1 MSSPLPSIDLLWRVE
16 AVVPFDYGW
25 SKNRMWQHGR
35 RRSWLSPAA
44 KTARAG
50 LARALERE
58 LGDRRIRHNRLW
70 LGVNVQK
77 PDHTGDALNVLDLV
91 ADAVQNVTGLDD
103 RWFQLGAL
111 TWGIDHDK
119 PRILVWLGQEDVPDA
134 QVCAR
139 CGEILPFDAFHR
151 NRSTKTGRAG
161 VCRPCASSARAER
174 EEHYRRLVERDQP
187 PEDLAEL
194 GERPPW

>member
-1 MSSPLPSIDLLWRVE
+1 MSSPLPSIDLVWRVE
-16 AVVPFDYGW
+16 VVVPFGYGW

-35 RRSWLSPAA
+35 RRSWLSAAA

-70 LGVNVQK
+70 FGVNVQK

-91 ADAVQNVTGLDD
+91 ADAIQNVTGLDD

-111 TWGIDHDK
+111 TWGIDRDK
-119 PRILVWLGQEDVPDA
+119 PRMLVWLGQEDVPNA
-134 QVCAR
+134 QACGR

-151 NRSTKTGRAG
+151 NRSTKTGRSG

-174 EEHYRRLVERDQP
+174 EEHYRRLAERDQP